1 MTRSVAAVLAESAA
15 RRPSHTALVCG
26 TERISYARLWDRA
39 RRYAAALRGQG
50 IGPDDKVALLMP
62 NTPEFAALYF
72 AILALGAVVVP
83 VHTLLKPA
91 EISHLLRDSGARAL
105 VWAGTLPQETARDA
119 EAAGALLL
127 TVGEAPHGSVLLD
140 DGAEPID
147 TYAERGT
154 DDLALVLYTSG
165 TTGRTK
171 GAMLTHG
178 NVATNIAVTAVS
190 PFAFGE
196 DDVLLGALPLSHTF
210 GQICGMAV
218 TFHAGATLVVMERF
232 EAHDALRLMREHGC
246 TVFMGVPTMYH
257 ALLEAIAAGAPAP
270 RLTRVYSGGSAL
282 PVPVLDRVRAAF
294 GCEVYEGYGLTE
306 TSPCVAYNQ
315 PGIPCK
321 PGTVGLPIEG
331 VRVAI
336 ADAEVE
342 GRIRLLKQGDIGEIV
357 VRGHNVMAGYLGRL
371 RETAE
376 VLVDG
381 WFRTGDMGV
390 QDEDGYLSIVDRKKD
405 MIVRGGYN
413 VYPREV
419 EDVLLGHPAVAAA
432 SVVGVPSARHGEEVC
447 AVVRVKPGQRASG
460 MLADEIVA
468 WSKVHMAAYKYPRR
482 VEFVE
487 SFPLG
492 SSGKVLKREL
502 AHRYA

>member
-1 MTRSVAAVLAESAA
+1 MTRSVAAVLADSAE
-15 RRPSHTALVCG
+15 RRPSHPALVCG
-26 TERISYARLWDRA
+26 AERISYAHLWDRA

-50 IGPDDKVALLMP
+50 IGPDDKVALLLP

-72 AILALGAVVVP
+72 AVLALGAVVVP

-91 EISHLLRDSGARAL
+91 EVSHLLRDSGARAL
-105 VWAGTLPQETARDA
+105 VWAGTLPEETARDA

-140 DGAEPID
+140 ERAEPID
-147 TYAERGT
+147 TYAERGP
-154 DDLALVLYTSG
+154 DDLAVVLYTSG
-165 TTGRTK
+165 TTGRPK

-196 DDVLLGALPLSHTF
+196 DDVLLGSLPLSHTF

-218 TFHAGATLVVMERF
+218 TFYAGATLVVMERF
-232 EAHDALRLMREHGC
+232 EAHDALRLMHEHGC

-257 ALLEAIAAGAPAP
+257 ALLAAIADGAPAP

-282 PVPVLDRVRAAF
+282 PVPVLDRVRAEF

-331 VRVAI
+331 VQVAV

-342 GRIRLLKQGDIGEIV
+342 GRIELLKQGDIGEIV
-357 VRGHNVMAGYLGRL
+357 VRGHNVMAGYLGRPQ
-371 RETAE
+371 ETAE

-390 QDEDGYLSIVDRKKD
+390 QDEDGYLTVVDRKKD

-432 SVVGVPSARHGEEVC
+432 AVVGVPSERHGEEVC
-447 AVVRVKPGQRASG
+447 AVVVVKPGQRAG
-460 MLADEIVA
+460 GVLADEVVA
-468 WSKVHMAAYKYPRR
+468 WSRAHMAAYKYPRR

-502 AHRYA
+502 ARRYA